1 MTDVTSNV
9 QSTDITAKAGATSI
23 VVGICLLAW
32 TLTNMDQALF
42 GYAIPGILTEF
53 HQPLQTIGTM
63 LTISFVS
70 AAGLV
75 VLAGMAADRWGRVP
89 TLTLLLAAS
98 ASLVGLQSFATDIVT
113 LTILRALAFGL
124 SGGLAP
130 ITNAMVVEAVHE
142 RWRGIAAGVLQC
154 GYPLGWF
161 LAALLAAPLLT
172 AYGWRAICLIALGVV
187 PLSLLIGWLLRRFG
201 PAIPLAASADGIK
214 QTASNNQ
221 LGALFAPEF
230 RRNSLASAAM
240 FFLFGG
246 AYAGSAFF
254 FPTFF
259 TQVRGYTEADATA
272 LVGLSNGIGIFG
284 YLAAAFVGEF
294 LIPRQRVF
302 TLWCL
307 GGALCLLGLF
317 WLSNSPAQDTIW
329 YGLTAALFFGSQAVV
344 IVMIAE
350 IYPVHIRATAIAVCG
365 SAPLSLGFAIFPIL
379 VPQVVAQAGWSM
391 GLSLV
396 IVPLLVGSA
405 IAGSALRIK
414 AAIR

>member
-1 MTDVTSNV
+1 MIDVTSRAQV
-9 QSTDITAKAGATSI
+9 TGTAFKAGATSI

-32 TLTNMDQALF
+32 ALTNMDQALF

-53 HQPLQTIGTM
+53 QQPLQTIGTM

-89 TLTLLLAAS
+89 TLTILLAAS
-98 ASLVGLQSFATDIVT
+98 ATLVGLQSFATDITT

-161 LAALLAAPLLT
+161 MAALLAAPLLT
-172 AYGWRAICLIALGVV
+172 TYGWRAICLIALGVV
-187 PLSLLIGWLLRRFG
+187 PLSLVIGWLLRRFA
-201 PAIPLAASADGIK
+201 PAMPVATAVEGASQAP
-214 QTASNNQ
+214 SNNQ
-221 LGALFAPEF
+221 LSVLFAPEF
-230 RRNSLASAAM
+230 RRNSFASAAM

-254 FPTFF
+254 FPTYFA
-259 TQVRGYTEADATA
+259 QARGYSEADATA

-294 LIPRQRVF
+294 LIPRKRVF
-302 TLWCL
+302 ILWCL

-350 IYPVHIRATAIAVCG
+350 LYPVHIRATAIAVCG
-365 SAPLSLGFAIFPIL
+365 SAPLSLGFAVFPIL
-379 VPQVVAQAGWSM
+379 VPQVVAQAGWSL

-396 IVPLLVGSA
+396 IVPLLIGSA
-405 IAGSALRIK
+405 IAGSALRIR
-414 AAIR
+414 AAS

>member
-1 MTDVTSNV
+1 MTDETFQATGIAS
-9 QSTDITAKAGATSI
+9 KAGTTSI

-32 TLTNMDQALF
+32 ALTNMDQALF

-63 LTISFVS
+63 LTVSFVS

-98 ASLVGLQSFATDIVT
+98 ATLVGLQSLATDIIT

-130 ITNAMVVEAVHE
+130 ITNAMVVEAVPE

-161 LAALLAAPLLT
+161 MAALLAAPLLT
-172 AYGWRAICLIALGVV
+172 SYGWRAICLIALGVV
-187 PLSLLIGWLLRRFG
+187 PLSLVIFWLLRRFA
-201 PAIPLAASADGIK
+201 PVMPVATTEMAS
-214 QTASNNQ
+214 QEPSNNQ
-221 LGALFAPEF
+221 LSALFAPEF

-254 FPTFF
+254 FPTYFA
-259 TQVRGYTEADATA
+259 QARGYSEADATA

-294 LIPRQRVF
+294 LIPRKRVF
-302 TLWCL
+302 ILWCL

-350 IYPVHIRATAIAVCG
+350 LYPVHIRATAIAVCG
-365 SAPLSLGFAIFPIL
+365 SAPLSLGFAVFPIL
-379 VPQVVAQAGWSM
+379 VPQVVAQAGWSL

-396 IVPLLVGSA
+396 IVPLLIGSA

-414 AAIR
+414 EAV

>member
-1 MTDVTSNV
+1 MTDVTFQATGIAS
-9 QSTDITAKAGATSI
+9 KAGTTSI

-32 TLTNMDQALF
+32 ALTNMDQALF

-53 HQPLQTIGTM
+53 QQPLQTIGTM
-63 LTISFVS
+63 LTVSFVS

-98 ASLVGLQSFATDIVT
+98 ATLVGLQSLATDIVT
-113 LTILRALAFGL
+113 LTVLRALAFGL

-130 ITNAMVVEAVHE
+130 ITNAMVVEAVPE

-161 LAALLAAPLLT
+161 MAALLAAPLLT
-172 AYGWRAICLIALGVV
+172 SYGWRAICLIALGVV
-187 PLSLLIGWLLRRFG
+187 PLSIVIFWLLRRFT
-201 PAIPLAASADGIK
+201 PATLIAPAADGDE
-214 QTASNNQ
+214 QAPANNQ
-221 LGALFAPEF
+221 LSALFAPEF

-254 FPTFF
+254 FPTYFA
-259 TQVRGYTEADATA
+259 QARGYSEADATA

-294 LIPRQRVF
+294 FIPRKRVF
-302 TLWCL
+302 ILWCL

-317 WLSNSPAQDTIW
+317 WLSNGPTQDTIW

-350 IYPVHIRATAIAVCG
+350 LYPVHIRATAIAVCG
-365 SAPLSLGFAIFPIL
+365 SAPLSLGFAVFPIL
-379 VPQVVAQAGWSM
+379 VPQVVAQVGWSL

-396 IVPLLVGSA
+396 IVPLLICSA

-414 AAIR
+414 EAV